1 MMVAFVFNG
10 LCTFGV
16 RILAALGLASKYT
29 SSYLTFWYL
38 SGALLLLIVYV
49 RSSEKAKPV
58 DWAIGGGLGLCSLC
72 GQTFI
77 GLALATGLPGH
88 VVFPVVLAG
97 GLFAVVAAGVIIF
110 KEHIGMAGRVGIFL
124 GIVSIVLLALE

>member
-1 MMVAFVFNG
+1 MVAFVFNG

-88 VVFPVVLAG
+88 VVFQ
-97 GLFAVVAAGVIIF
+97 
-110 KEHIGMAGRVGIFL
+110 
-124 GIVSIVLLALE
+124 